1 MGWVYLFFVHKWRV
15 LGSTSVLL
23 SRPKTKHKDTGRRWK
38 EHRSTPFQKSL
49 KSSAIWKWTVPNMET
64 QAIPRPFRWAAT
76 DRICMD
82 LAPDLR
88 WRFCRASRSSTTSW
102 SSAIQQ
108 FYSRLTSWNV
118 HQRQC
123 LHTSGLLIKTF
134 QVLYVCMYIY
144 NKPFIN
150 WMWIIQL
157 KNNTN
162 IPITYASKKC
172 FYRWMC
178 MHSWRHVLFG
188 KPNPAQQQPLNQYQS
203 FIQWSCDPP
212 RNWSSLQETH
222 PNQNQKQSHET
233 YQIYPNLTSEE

>member
-64 QAIPRPFRWAAT
+64 QAIPRPFRLAAT

-144 NKPFIN
+144 IISPLSTECESYN
-150 WMWIIQL
+150 WKTTPIYQL
-157 KNNTN
+157 HMLPKNVSTGECAC
-162 IPITYASKKC
+162 ILGDTYFLA
-172 FYRWMC
+172 
-178 MHSWRHVLFG
+178 
-188 KPNPAQQQPLNQYQS
+188 NPTQHN
-203 FIQWSCDPP
+203 
-212 RNWSSLQETH
+212 SSH
-222 PNQNQKQSHET
+222 
-233 YQIYPNLTSEE
+233 